1 MIALPIQ
8 LAFKSHFHHHL
19 GWQRYTESSSG
30 KKISKKNKMV
40 RGGLKGFFGGVVTD
54 RSKQKFSHSVF
65 GHQTYIK
72 SSMQTVGLLF
82 FTFFFFF
89 VNIFHEYIN
98 ETFRERVTTLSSIL
112 QIYIYIHLCILTHIH
127 VNTHTNQHA
136 VISFFRRRIFF
147 CLIYPK
153 CIFFLFLTD

>member
-1 MIALPIQ
+1 
-8 LAFKSHFHHHL
+8 
-19 GWQRYTESSSG
+19 
-30 KKISKKNKMV
+30 MV
-40 RGGLKGFFGGVVTD
+40 REGLKGFFWLFFGGRGGVTE

-82 FTFFFFF
+82 FIFNFSFF

-112 QIYIYIHLCILTHIH
+112 QIYLYIHLCILTHIH
-127 VNTHTNQHA
+127 INTCARTHTNKHA
-136 VISFFRRRIFF
+136 VILFFMRRVFFVSYIQNVFSSFFFF
-147 CLIYPK
+147 
-153 CIFFLFLTD
+153 FF